1 MTEAT
6 NLAEAYA
13 ASVARSH
20 ADDRGGTLDDATV
33 ELIREAWADGYNLYV
48 AAARERVEDQFVL
61 GMDEFDAAV
70 RAEFKTG
77 RPNRRRGLTPP
88 SFTGDVELTE
98 DEYVAEMTRQ
108 WQHLAMTSHANM
120 FEAMRSVLKFEGI
133 PYETNNKEQI

>member
-1 MTEAT
+1 MNQEAT
-6 NLAEAYA
+6 NLADAYA

-33 ELIREAWADGYNLYV
+33 GLIREAWADGYNLYV
-48 AAARERVEDQFVL
+48 AAARERIEDQYVL

-77 RPNRRRGLTPP
+77 RPAKRLPDDRY
-88 SFTGDVELTE
+88 EKLTE

-108 WQHLAMTSHANM
+108 WQHIAMTTHADM
-120 FEAMRSVLKFEGI
+120 FEAMRTVLKYEGI
-133 PYETNNKEQI
+133 PYETSNKEQA